1 MTENAS
7 PSPNALKPEDWA
19 GEMGAR
25 WLANLDRFEGMLAPI
40 GQALLDRADFVPGQR
55 VLDIGSGGGTTTL
68 AIANAV
74 APDGIALGIDIS
86 PDLVG
91 AAMRRA
97 EAAGMRNASF
107 LRADASTVTFDTPP
121 FDRLFSRFGSM
132 FFEQPVAAFSHLR
145 SLLKG
150 GAGVDLAVWGPP
162 RENAWMMEMMGVLR
176 ANVEVAQAVPRAPG
190 PFAFEDLDYLNEVLL
205 GAGFTG
211 IEIDA
216 YEGLQPIG
224 GEAGGAAR
232 GGGRFAAR
240 APAALLG
247 GRGFLRGLIAWT
259 EGVAAGEAESGLIAE
274 HDHAGFVFAV
284 LVHGQ
289 TAVFKAGVVHVG
301 TTFVGFVQRAQ
312 KRADMVVHMR
322 VS

>member
-224 GEAGGAAR
+224 GAGVPVDEAVQFVTAAMAF
-232 GGGRFAAR
+232 GRALEDQDAAVRER
-240 APAALLG
+240 ATDDLTKLFEQHFVPG
-247 GRGFLRGLIAWT
+247 
-259 EGVAAGEAESGLIAE
+259 EGVLMACKAWLVKASG
-274 HDHAGFVFAV
+274 
-284 LVHGQ
+284 
-289 TAVFKAGVVHVG
+289 
-301 TTFVGFVQRAQ
+301 
-312 KRADMVVHMR
+312 
-322 VS
+322 

>member
-68 AIANAV
+68 AIAHAV
-74 APDGIALGIDIS
+74 APDGNALGIDIS
-86 PDLVG
+86 PDLV
-91 AAMRRA
+91 AAATRRA
-97 EAAGMRNASF
+97 EVAGIRNASF
-107 LRADASTVTFDTPP
+107 TCADASTITFDTPP

-145 SLLKG
+145 SLLKS
-150 GAGVDLAVWGPP
+150 GARIDLAVWGPP

-176 ANVEVAQAVPRAPG
+176 QHVEVAQAVPRAPG

-205 GAGFTG
+205 GAGFGG

-224 GEAGGAAR
+224 GAGVAVYEAVRFVTAAMAF
-232 GGGRFAAR
+232 GRALEDQDAAVRER
-240 APAALLG
+240 ATDDLAALFQRHFVPGKGVLMASK
-247 GRGFLRGLIAWT
+247 AW
-259 EGVAAGEAESGLIAE
+259 
-274 HDHAGFVFAV
+274 
-284 LVHGQ
+284 LVKA
-289 TAVFKAGVVHVG
+289 TA
-301 TTFVGFVQRAQ
+301 
-312 KRADMVVHMR
+312 
-322 VS
+322 